1 MAAESA
7 RRKIRVRIFCSESF
21 LLAVYRLKVD
31 PDQEAESMLA
41 LHKDKNNPEEMSVY
55 KPTLPDPIE
64 DGPITLTAWL
74 VGGAI
79 VLLLLAMLL

>member
-1 MAAESA
+1 
-7 RRKIRVRIFCSESF
+7 
-21 LLAVYRLKVD
+21 
-31 PDQEAESMLA
+31 MLA